1 MSIYR
6 SLISGVFAYGA
17 GCAGTAGDDLI
28 ENDRWDYHD
37 EVTDPFVEH
46 RPETVDC
53 NPLGVTNES
62 GVLEVQTDVCKYA
75 SLKQGALLNIPSGTL
90 VELLVYHSALF
101 AIEPAQ
107 GHVAVMSG
115 DQLLMERW
123 IEIPGEADVYA
134 LELQLEEPISMDE
147 TVTFHVHN
155 HGANSWK
162 LAHIRTTD

>member
-6 SLISGVFAYGA
+6 SLICGVVGCGA

-37 EVTDPFVEH
+37 ETTDPFTEH

-62 GVLEVQTDVCKYA
+62 GVLEVQTDVCGYA
-75 SLKQGALLNIPSGTL
+75 SLKQSALLGVARGTL
-90 VELLVYHSALF
+90 VEVLVYHSALF
-101 AIEPAQ
+101 DLEPAE

-115 DQLLMERW
+115 EQILMERW
-123 IEIPGEADVYA
+123 VEIPSEADVYA
-134 LELQLEEPISMDE
+134 LELTLEEPIVESE
-147 TVTFHVHN
+147 TITFHVHN

-162 LAHIRTTD
+162 MAHIRTAD